1 MSTLSKTKTEA
12 PPLRRFLGSHPF
24 WQLRKEMEDAFGNML
39 GEGSLLS
46 ASVDMIPS
54 VDVSETDAEV
64 QVQTDLPGF
73 KPEEVDIEI
82 NDNYLT
88 ISGTHTEEQ
97 EDKPGNGRKYHQ
109 VERRSG
115 SFSRSVLLPCAV
127 KQDAVE
133 AELKEG
139 VLTVTL
145 PKSEEARRQKITV
158 KG

>member
-1 MSTLSKTKTEA
+1 MSTLTKREPST
-12 PPLRRFLGSHPF
+12 LRRFFGNHPL
-24 WQLRKEMEDAFGNML
+24 WQLRHEMEDAFENVL
-39 GEGSLLS
+39 GDTGLFQSSSE
-46 ASVDMIPS
+46 MIPN
-54 VDVSETDAEV
+54 VDVSETDGEI
-64 QVQTDLPGF
+64 QVETDLPGF
-73 KPEEVDIEI
+73 KPEEVDIEV

-88 ISGTHTEEQ
+88 ISGSHSEEQ
-97 EDKPGNGRKYHQ
+97 VEEGDGRKYHR

-127 KQDAVE
+127 KQDGVT